1 MLVKLG
7 NIFFHYRNFF
17 FPVLYAALFIPSPPI
32 FTDLSWGLISG
43 ALLILFGILVRCIT
57 VGLVYIVRG
66 GINRQIHAENLVTGG
81 VYQICRNP
89 MYLGNISLL
98 LGFGLFSNSLLF
110 LAVFFPMMLFI
121 YLAIIKAEEA
131 FLTGKFGEEFISFK
145 NSTNSI
151 IPRLRKINQA
161 FASHHF
167 RFQKVIA
174 NEHNGIFMYLSGMLL
189 LLKYHNT
196 LSWNESIVIFSVLL
210 VLFLIAKWMK
220 RTRRLMYW

>member
-7 NIFFHYRNFF
+7 NTFFHYRNYF
-17 FPVLYAALFIPSPPI
+17 FPLLYAALFIPSAPL
-32 FTDLSWGLISG
+32 FADLSWGLISG
-43 ALLILFGILVRCIT
+43 AILIVFGILVRSIT

-66 GINRQIHAENLVTGG
+66 GVNRQIYAEDLVTEG

-98 LGFGLFSNSLLF
+98 IGFGLFSNSLLYMTVF
-110 LAVFFPMMLFI
+110 LPLMLFI
-121 YLAIIKAEEA
+121 YLGIIKAEEN
-131 FLTGKFGEEFISFK
+131 FLIGKFGDKFVAFK

-151 IPRLRKINQA
+151 LPNFGKIKQA
-161 FASHHF
+161 FTNHHF

-174 NEHNGIFMYLSGMLL
+174 NEHNGIFMYFAGMLL

-196 LSWNESIVIFSVLL
+196 LNWNMSIVIFGILL

-220 RTRRLMYW
+220 RTKRLNYW